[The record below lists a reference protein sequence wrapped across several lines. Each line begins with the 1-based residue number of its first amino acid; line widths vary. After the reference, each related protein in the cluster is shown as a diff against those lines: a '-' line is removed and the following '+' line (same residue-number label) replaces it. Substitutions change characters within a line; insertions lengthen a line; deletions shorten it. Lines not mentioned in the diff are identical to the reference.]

1 MLMTLTDRQIAIL
14 KSLIEEYIETAEP
27 VSSDTL
33 DKKYSL
39 GVSPAT
45 IRNEMA
51 QLADNGFIKKPHVSA
66 GRVPTPMGLKFYIQ
80 NLLEPKPVSVTEE
93 VSVKERIWDYRQEL
107 DQLMVE
113 ATSELARMTH
123 SLAVALSLDSRRFNW
138 AGVANILD
146 FPEFW
151 DIDLAHALLA
161 LLDDVPFWQKL
172 IDQVHGEARVSVL
185 LGDDFDNE
193 ILEPCGF
200 VFTRFNISDKEYALG
215 VVGPGRCSY
224 RKVIPLV
231 DYFGRVISEV
241 GQG

>member
-1 MLMTLTDRQIAIL
+1 MTLTQRQIVIL
-14 KSLIEEYIETAEP
+14 KSLIEEYIEAAQP

-51 QLADNGFIKKPHVSA
+51 LLTEDGFIKKPHVSA

-93 VSVKERIWDYRQEL
+93 VSVKERIWDYRQEVDKL
-107 DQLMVE
+107 IAE
-113 ATSELARMTH
+113 ATGELARMTR
-123 SLAVALSLDSRRFNW
+123 SMAVALSLDSQEFNW

-151 DIDLAHALLA
+151 DIDLTHALLA
-161 LLDDVPFWQKL
+161 LIDDVSFWQRL
-172 IDQVHGEARVSVL
+172 VDQVHGEARVSVL
-185 LGDDFDNE
+185 LGDDFGNE

-200 VFTRFNISDKEYALG
+200 VFTRFNVGGREYIMG
-215 VVGPGRCSY
+215 VVGPGRCPY
-224 RKVIPLV
+224 RKIIPLV